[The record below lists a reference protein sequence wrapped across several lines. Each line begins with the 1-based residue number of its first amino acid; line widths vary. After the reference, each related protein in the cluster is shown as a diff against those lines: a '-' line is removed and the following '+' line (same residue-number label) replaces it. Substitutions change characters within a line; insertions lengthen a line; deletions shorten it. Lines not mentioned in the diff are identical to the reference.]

1 MSDKGAEEV
10 SFEAAAP
17 ALGGDNDPG
26 PSESESVVTYRYAW
40 LLVKDRKLL

>member
-10 SFEAAAP
+10 SFDGAAP

-26 PSESESVVTYRYAW
+26 PSESESVIGHTEASW
-40 LLVKDRKLL
+40 LDKKPIYH

>member
-26 PSESESVVTYRYAW
+26 PSESESVIGYGHAW
-40 LLVKDRKLL
+40 LLDKDPKLL